1 MQIWSDLFIHHFSF
15 FIPHF
20 VLYYLSDSV
29 HGCQELLPLPCKLCG
44 HPEYKVPRTCSH
56 SVQTLTKSVF
66 IQALLLISKTHTHSI
81 VMRNTFPSLLS
92 KPCQGYWV
100 NRKHGPLPYCSGWK
114 ERHPHFSGEPVCSER
129 DCLLNYE
136 SIWGSKSG
144 VALWA

>member
-1 MQIWSDLFIHHFSF
+1 MLKFLPIRADLFIH
-15 FIPHF
+15 PHF
-20 VLYYLSDSV
+20 FHSPASIE
-29 HGCQELLPLPCKLCG
+29 GCVRIQELLPLPCKHCG
-44 HPEYKVPRTCSH
+44 HPEYKLPLTCPH

-66 IQALLLISKTHTHSI
+66 IPALLLISKTHTHTI

-114 ERHPHFSGEPVCSER
+114 ERHPHFNREPACSER

-136 SIWGSKSG
+136 SIWGSKSV
-144 VALWA
+144 VALWV